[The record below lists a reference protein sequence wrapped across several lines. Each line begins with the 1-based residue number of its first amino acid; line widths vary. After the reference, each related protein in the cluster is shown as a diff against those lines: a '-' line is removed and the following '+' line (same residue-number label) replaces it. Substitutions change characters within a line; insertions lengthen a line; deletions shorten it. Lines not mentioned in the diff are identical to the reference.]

1 MNTFTVKQ
9 LSEMLHIS
17 THTIRFYD
25 DQGLFPDVT
34 RDIHGTRLF
43 TEENLEWINLVLCLR
58 NTGMS
63 VADIKHYI
71 DLCQEGE
78 SSVQERYQIIM
89 NQEKKAEADL
99 KEMQKRLD
107 ILHMKQKCYEDIL
120 LKKSGDACNPAS
132 RKISV

>member
-9 LSEMLHIS
+9 LSEKLNIS

-43 TEENLEWINLVLCLR
+43 TENNLDWIYLVLCLR

-63 VADIKHYI
+63 VADVRHYI

-78 SSVQERYQIIM
+78 ATVQERYNIIM
-89 NQEKKAEADL
+89 DQKKKAEADL

-107 ILHMKQKCYEDIL
+107 VLNKKQKCYEEIL

-132 RKISV
+132 KKAAS